1 MERELCARHCA
12 KGLIFKRKDPGVGTV
27 IISISR
33 MRKLSCT
40 EAASL
45 AEGSSCN
52 ELPV

>member
-12 KGLIFKRKDPGVGTV
+12 EGLIFKKDPGVGTV
-27 IISISR
+27 VSISR

-45 AEGSSCN
+45 AEGSFCN
-52 ELPV
+52 ELV